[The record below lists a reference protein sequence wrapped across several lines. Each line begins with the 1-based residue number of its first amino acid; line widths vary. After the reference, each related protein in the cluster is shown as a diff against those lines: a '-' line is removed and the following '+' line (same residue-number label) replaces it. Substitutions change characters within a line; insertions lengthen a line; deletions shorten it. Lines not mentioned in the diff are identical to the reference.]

1 MMKAGKE
8 GTLHLLM
15 EKWARQHGEIFR
27 VRSGIVTEYFIN
39 SDKAVKAIFDKSS
52 AASSERPRWIIANEL
67 FTNQWNVLFLNA
79 SDPRWKVRWL
89 TRSLEPGLL
98 TASYL

>member
-39 SDKAVKAIFDKSS
+39 SDKAVKVSS
-52 AASSERPRWIIANEL
+52 
-67 FTNQWNVLFLNA
+67 V
-79 SDPRWKVRWL
+79 
-89 TRSLEPGLL
+89 EPVDGAHI
-98 TASYL
+98 TEAETKPQ